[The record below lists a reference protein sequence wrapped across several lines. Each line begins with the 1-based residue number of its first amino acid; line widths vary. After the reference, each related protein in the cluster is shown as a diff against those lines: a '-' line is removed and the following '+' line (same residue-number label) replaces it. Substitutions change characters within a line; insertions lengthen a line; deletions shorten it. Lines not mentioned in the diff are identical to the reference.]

1 MNETRQLPGL
11 ERQLKW
17 LIATRLIGI
26 SSVLVS
32 YLVFELSSQGSLPQW
47 NLLFLL
53 AGATYLASVVYI
65 LQLRSGMPAVWKAY
79 TQLAGDLA
87 LVTGLVYFFGGISS
101 PFSMLY
107 LVVIMVASVILRR
120 RAGLTIAGLAYIL
133 YAGLLTAL
141 AKGWIPALSVMP
153 TQEELSW
160 RVSYN
165 LAIHL
170 FGFFAVAFLTA
181 YLMESVSRA
190 EEELAEKTDSLANLE
205 IFHRDVIQSISS
217 GLVSTDLGGLV
228 TSANRAALEI
238 LGLGAGALVGRP
250 ILESGL
256 FGAEEWAAVTRPD
269 APARNTRA
277 EITLRRGAEEL
288 PIGFTVNRLTDA
300 QGVPTGWI
308 VVFQDLS
315 QWRALQEELR
325 VKDRMAAVGELAAGL
340 AHEVGNP
347 LAAISGSVQL
357 LSSALP
363 ETGGVQRERR
373 LLDIIVKE
381 SQRLDRTIK
390 GFLRFAKPRERAAAR
405 FDIAALLAENT
416 ALLRNSDET
425 TPRHAIE
432 LDLVPQSAQILGDPD
447 QISQIFW
454 NLARNA
460 LKAMPGGG
468 TLSLAG
474 RLDGDAYRF
483 EFRDTGHGMSEEQRT
498 KIFQPFH
505 SSFDRGTGI
514 GMSIVYRIVQEH
526 GGSITVESRPGAG
539 TTIAVELPANARG
552 GVSDERAVVAMAASG
567 AGGGSPA
574 GDGAVPAAARRGGGA
589 A

>member
-1 MNETRQLPGL
+1 MTSDRYPPGL
-11 ERQLKW
+11 QRQLKW
-17 LIATRLIGI
+17 LIAIRLIVI
-26 SSVLVS
+26 SSVLIS
-32 YLVFELSSQGSLPQW
+32 YLVFELSAQGSLPQW

-65 LQLRSGMPAVWKAY
+65 VQLRSPGFSPLWKAY
-79 TQLAGDLA
+79 SQFAGDLL

-107 LVVIMVASVILRR
+107 LVVVMVASVILRR
-120 RAGLTIAGLAYIL
+120 RAGLTIAGIAYIL
-133 YAGLLTAL
+133 YAGLVTAL
-141 AKGWIPALSVMP
+141 ANGWIPALSIMP
-153 TQEELSW
+153 TQEEISW

-165 LAIHL
+165 LAVHL
-170 FGFFAVAFLTA
+170 FGFFAVALLTSFLT
-181 YLMESVSRA
+181 ENVSRA
-190 EEELAEKTDSLANLE
+190 EEELAEKTGSLANLE

-217 GLVSTDLGGLV
+217 GLLSTDLSGLV

-238 LGLGAGALVGRP
+238 LGAGSPGLLGRP
-250 ILESGL
+250 VVESGL
-256 FGAEEWAAVTRPD
+256 FTAAEWEAVTQPG
-269 APARNTRA
+269 AGRNARA
-277 EITLRRGAEEL
+277 EATLRRGAEEL

-300 QGVPTGWI
+300 HGVPTGWI

-363 ETGGVQRERR
+363 AEQRERR
-373 LLDIIVKE
+373 LLEIIVKE

-390 GFLRFAKPRERAAAR
+390 GFLRFAKPRERSAVR
-405 FDIAALLAENT
+405 FDIAALLAENV

-425 TPRHAIE
+425 TGRHVIE
-432 LDLVPQSAQILGDPD
+432 LDLQPASAQIVGDPD

-468 TLSLAG
+468 KLSLKG
-474 RLDGDAYRF
+474 RLLEESYRF
-483 EFRDTGHGMSEEQRT
+483 DFRDTGHGMSEEQRT
-498 KIFQPFH
+498 KIFQPFQ

-514 GMSIVYRIVQEH
+514 GMAIVYRIVQEH
-526 GGSITVESRPGAG
+526 GGSVTVDSRPGGG
-539 TTIAVELPANARG
+539 TLIAVELPAHAPVA
-552 GVSDERAVVAMAASG
+552 GVDER
-567 AGGGSPA
+567 P
-574 GDGAVPAAARRGGGA
+574 PAAAHGAPIEMAAAPGGSGERRGP
-589 A
+589 